1 MKKKKKK
8 KKKKKEEEEV
18 WPTQNYSVVLII
30 INR

>member
-1 MKKKKKK
+1 M
-8 KKKKKEEEEV
+8 KEEEEEEEEVV